1 MANAPQG
8 PIPGENFTSDRKN
21 YPWHRPPQH
30 TDLDT
35 AIEDVYKRLMTDEDT
50 STGILTMIEM
60 GTDISTITDMIVHS
74 GIGAGKWTPDFALLL
89 AGPVAHIIYL
99 MAKGYGLDPKL
110 GWEPKRTVPTI
121 GFFQQMK
128 KINEASVRSALT
140 GIDIDTEMKLAGNQK
155 SGDLKL
161 ESNTKNLQGGIG
173 GMNIPTPPP
182 TPTPTPT
189 EGNT

>member
-1 MANAPQG
+1 MAVVQG

-35 AIEDVYKRLMTDEDT
+35 AIEDTYKRLMTDEDVT
-50 STGILTMIEM
+50 TGIVTMMEM

-89 AGPVAHIIYL
+89 AGPVAHILYL
-99 MAKGYGLDPKL
+99 MAKGLGIDPQL
-110 GWEPKRTVPTI
+110 GWETKRTVPTV
-121 GFFQQMK
+121 GFFSQMK

-140 GIDIDTEMKLAGNQK
+140 GIDIDTEMKLAGKQSNK
-155 SGDLKL
+155 SELQLPSADPK
-161 ESNTKNLQGGIG
+161 TLQGGIG
-173 GMNIPTPPP
+173 GMSIPTPPP
-182 TPTPTPT
+182 TPTPPG
-189 EGNT
+189 GNP

>member
-1 MANAPQG
+1 MATPEG

-35 AIEDVYKRLMTDEDT
+35 AIEDVYKRLMTDEDV

-99 MAKGYGLDPKL
+99 MAKGYGLDPQL

-140 GIDIDTEMKLAGNQK
+140 GIDIDTEMKMAGNQK
-155 SGDLKL
+155 SSAKDLTL
-161 ESNTKNLQGGIG
+161 PNTDPKTLQGGIG
-173 GMNIPTPPP
+173 GMSLSTPTPPP
-182 TPTPTPT
+182 TNGEQT
-189 EGNT
+189 

>member
-1 MANAPQG
+1 MAVVQG

-35 AIEDVYKRLMTDEDT
+35 AIEDVYKRLMGDEEV
-50 STGILTMIEM
+50 STGVLTMIEM
-60 GTDISTITDMIVHS
+60 GTDISTVTDMIVHQ

-99 MAKGYGLDPKL
+99 MAKGYGLDPQL
-110 GWEPKRTVPTI
+110 GWEPKRTVPTV
-121 GFFQQMK
+121 GFFKQMK

-140 GIDIDTEMKLAGNQK
+140 GIDIDTEMKLANGQHQGSMSLPVDPASK
-155 SGDLKL
+155 ELK
-161 ESNTKNLQGGIG
+161 GGIG
-173 GMNIPTPPP
+173 GMSVP
-182 TPTPTPT
+182 TPTPTPSENGAPT
-189 EGNT
+189 

>member
-1 MANAPQG
+1 MAAVVQG

-99 MAKGYGLDPKL
+99 MAKGYGLDPQL
-110 GWEPKRTVPTI
+110 GWEPKRTVPTV
-121 GFFQQMK
+121 GFFHQMK

-140 GIDIDTEMKLAGNQK
+140 GIDIDTEMKLAGKQSNK
-155 SGDLKL
+155 SELQLPSTD
-161 ESNTKNLQGGIG
+161 TKTLQGGLG
-173 GMNIPTPPP
+173 GMSIPTPPP
-182 TPTPTPT
+182 TPTPPG
-189 EGNT
+189 GNT